1 MTRALPLLLVLA
13 TTPGCLSDLVDK
25 AREQGRQDAFD
36 ELDSDSEST
45 SDTNGAPT
53 PTTGTTTWGTSSET
67 GSVADMP
74 SNAADMPSN
83 VAEVEILDFDASVYA
98 INRAGTLVFTAE
110 VDGPVS
116 EMSLLVHRPGEPEPD
131 TLPWPTNE
139 PTLEYVVNSD
149 ALNGDVEFELVVA
162 SEDDDDRESLEVAVD
177 LPRPGTLDGR
187 WTIEGNSSTTGTA
200 LAILPG
206 SGSEPDRVI
215 AVGTQNDVPILVELV
230 DDLLQV
236 TKLGGPIDY
245 VFPYAVAVE
254 GDAMFLTGETLFG
267 EMFLRRY
274 DLVSKDKV
282 WEKIYEDAR
291 AFDVGVGPD
300 GQVVA
305 VGEVDVDGQNAHTQA
320 AVWMVDEWG
329 GGTWTPITLE
339 RFTQS
344 NKPLASGLR
353 SSTWIDNHLIVVG
366 YADMDLPEIRERAS
380 VFEVANNELV
390 LVHALEATYAT
401 ELSRWNCLSAA
412 NDTLHVSGW
421 QRNDLGQPS
430 SAAIGRFSKELSL
443 EHLSLAWHGTGKTVS
458 ATGAAGTRVAGGSS
472 RLFAQ
477 SGSWSEPYTETSGD
491 QSSAE
496 ELRVDRHGLSY
507 LVGHFREN
515 GFDRFVLTRFAP

>member
-74 SNAADMPSN
+74 SN
-83 VAEVEILDFDASVYA
+83 VVEVEILDFDANVYA

-149 ALNGDVEFELVVA
+149 ALNGALEFELVVA
-162 SEDDDDRESLEVAVD
+162 SEDDDDRESLDVAVD

-230 DDLLQV
+230 DDQLQV

-274 DLVSKDKV
+274 DLATKEKV
-282 WEKIYEDAR
+282 WEKVYEDAR

-305 VGEVDVDGQNAHTQA
+305 VGEVEIDGQNPHTQA
-320 AVWMVDEWG
+320 AVWAVDEWG

-339 RFTQS
+339 RFAI
-344 NKPLASGLR
+344 NNAPLASSLRGLAFVNGR
-353 SSTWIDNHLIVVG
+353 TITSGFTEHYPNSPRAKASILEVLEDEIVIRHAQHGVLETQEGEWSSLSVG
-366 YADMDLPEIRERAS
+366 SDGL
-380 VFEVANNELV
+380 
-390 LVHALEATYAT
+390 
-401 ELSRWNCLSAA
+401 
-412 NDTLHVSGW
+412 LHVAGW
-421 QRNDLGQPS
+421 SRDDDGYQS
-430 SAAIGRFSKELSL
+430 FSTVGRFGQDLSL
-443 EHLSLAWHGTGKTVS
+443 QHYSLGWPGTGRSVS
-458 ATGAAGTRVAGGSS
+458 GGPSPVVSGS
-472 RLFAQ
+472 RQVGSIDRIFAQ
-477 SGSWSEPYTETSGD
+477 STKWTEPYVELAGDTSKTATV
-491 QSSAE
+491 AE
-496 ELRVDRHGLSY
+496 DRHGTAY
-507 LVGHFREN
+507 LLGSFHEA
-515 GFDRFVLTRFAP
+515 GLDRFVLLRFTP